1 MRVATRIMQSTI
13 TLAGAVAVL
22 GALDRAVAADYFNGR
37 EVYELHCQSC
47 HGFDGRSMDPGTP
60 DFTRGESLFVPD
72 SDLYRQIRDGVG
84 AMPAY
89 RGLIEDNEILDVIAY
104 VRSLQ
109 Q

>member
-1 MRVATRIMQSTI
+1 MRAATRIMQSTI
-13 TLAGAVAVL
+13 ALAGTVVALAVL
-22 GALDRAVAADYFNGR
+22 DAAIAADYFNGR

-47 HGFDGRSMDPGTP
+47 HGFDGRSLDPGTP

-89 RGLIEDNEILDVIAY
+89 RGLLEDSEIIDVIAY

>member
-1 MRVATRIMQSTI
+1 MRALTRVILSAAAFAGVVA
-13 TLAGAVAVL
+13 AFAVL
-22 GALDRAVAADYFNGR
+22 DAAVAADYFNGR

-72 SDLYRQIRDGVG
+72 SDLYRQIRDGIG

-89 RGLIEDNEILDVIAY
+89 RGMLEDSEILDVIAY

>member
-1 MRVATRIMQSTI
+1 MRVTTRIIAAATA
-13 TLAGAVAVL
+13 LGAVAGL
-22 GALDRAVAADYFNGR
+22 AALDAATAADYFNGR

-72 SDLYRQIRDGVG
+72 SDIYRGIRDGVG

-89 RGLIEDNEILDVIAY
+89 RGLLEDSEILDVIAY

>member
-1 MRVATRIMQSTI
+1 MRAVTRIILSAAA
-13 TLAGAVAVL
+13 LAGGAASFAVL
-22 GALDRAVAADYFNGR
+22 DAAFAADYFNGR

-72 SDLYRQIRDGVG
+72 GDLYRQIRDGVG

-89 RGLIEDNEILDVIAY
+89 RGLLEDSEILDVIAY